1 MIYRK
6 LDSVLE
12 VDKIIGFMGNF
23 ILNNNM
29 GRIIHRSASVL
40 KKIIATALLCG
51 SWMNV
56 HALTITAENGTVCP
70 HEGVILHAKDA
81 STTSVV
87 WQKYEGGKWIN
98 ASEDGSQLLVNVPFI
113 YEMDDHDVTF
123 RAVEK
128 SGLTVA
134 NVSNELKIT
143 KGTNC
148 VPECHSSSTGDF
160 ISGTDFDPTGA
171 NSGKLENDVE
181 NFFGEYTLEF
191 SKGQVSYTIGGLKN
205 SFGNYVP
212 SIDKKVMEGTEGGYD
227 NYFMNLKNPNGT
239 VVKISFPANPSQCDN
254 GYNHH
259 NVSYRRQNY
268 RFVMRAY
275 VKPTCNI
282 DQNSAFRARTGHGTV
297 TEDRMDVELYDD
309 ETGALLGSLSD
320 LKSQNDVAEVKFS
333 SLTNVG
339 NLPMSG
345 GQYHMLR
352 FEITFYGYMPY
363 VNEGLSHYTF
373 TPEFAQLSCADIA
386 IDYISAEVEKV
397 CLSPKMVCKG
407 ETVHATATGFP
418 KNASYKWYEYD
429 EKRENWYELMG
440 MSGQGDKYRTA
451 DIKVDFVG
459 SREYQVVVNKN
470 DGTNTTVTKKFT
482 VYGKECDP
490 VMPTEIFGDDLICA
504 PNSEKSYYVDPV
516 SEDPTINY
524 RWKLITPSNKI
535 IENSTVYQG
544 SGEGMVSDSKG
555 AKVLVILP
563 SNSENGRYKLQAQVI
578 RVGVVD
584 GKQVTDLIGL
594 PIEKTIDVHN
604 TPKIDLSLTGNFETG
619 LLENDKKLC
628 PADVTTKIVAN
639 ANISNK
645 EAGKNY
651 IYTWTGA
658 NASTKSSSTAT
669 VSWDRV
675 AACDGS
681 LTSHKVSVIAE
692 IDGIGCPSSAN
703 NTYKFETPVD
713 PTIDCS
719 KINGSEYVLGETE
732 KTKTIDLPLPIYSAS
747 CDPDPKMSIEVT
759 VKDLD
764 GKVLS
769 GTNQSRPITFSM
781 SQAATI
787 NKKVVAPA
795 GTIELTYTITD
806 GCGKSISCDAV
817 VTVKDETAPN
827 VNCDLIKDRTA
838 HLKNQ
843 KGCVAVPGDY
853 PSELPT
859 LTAPRLEDLNKV
871 DGFITGEYI
880 GRREQEGRPS
890 ENESSFSKKNDLN
903 DPYKK
908 GVTWILWKFS
918 DKSGNSKYCLQK
930 ITVIDDKKPNVTCPT
945 IDDLGTLD
953 VDTLTCTLKPSSVIA
968 KIQEVSKLP
977 YGFDE
982 CSSTPEDTLVPTL
995 YYRIPKEGDDL
1006 YEIKKSQMNDPIFE
1020 TGIKYELVWV
1030 FKKFTGAYVDETVS
1044 VECSV
1049 SFMAEDQD
1057 APEFDCSSLRNIMVY
1072 PNFVTTATEVKYDP
1086 YASAMGQTTDD
1097 PGKEYTLKKYFDDGS
1112 LSMHTDVEDMC
1123 GGPVTIDI
1131 TITAPDGKKTVIKTL
1146 DQFKK
1151 FKFEADKDVK
1161 KSKVYTITYK
1171 FTDARFNSKTCEQ
1184 TVTVVRN
1191 APPVPDC
1198 NTAPLTLY
1206 TDEKCQAIYNVKLDE
1221 IPTASV
1227 QYYLTTKYGDC
1238 KGRPGVT
1245 DCKKYDA
1252 VKTTPGP
1259 GGRPVT
1265 FDGLNAISGSRTGF
1279 RTAIVYPDSVRLY
1292 DANGVVTTIENPKEG
1307 DDDRVATKDIVFA
1320 SQQGPDKCPC
1330 DSMHAVYATAN
1341 LTNFE
1346 TVPSIVKNYNL
1357 PVGINKYVWYFSNTF
1372 DKTDPAAQ
1380 VLVDS
1385 CVITIEVKDTI
1396 APTLKCGPWEGT
1408 SKFYADQ
1415 SCELSQAQVKVVKPT
1430 LEQLEAKDNCTA
1442 TDDLK
1447 LSWVRTFKGK
1457 KSTDL
1462 AAPYKVGETTIDWI
1476 VTDESGN
1483 SDTCTQYIQVIDTL
1497 GPPVDCETV
1506 TPPLTAYVDANCI
1519 AEADVVIKA
1528 GLQIPE
1534 IADDP
1539 CSPTGSTIKG
1549 VGVRSDGEDVMT
1561 APYKK
1566 GVTTITW
1573 TFTDAAGASSVCKQK
1588 ITVLDSVKPTFDCSE
1603 ILDTTVALAPDQC
1616 ELNLEEVLAALG
1628 SHTAI
1633 DNCDGDIKG
1642 VPMLRDEDEVTEIPL
1657 KEPFKSLRKDTTYH
1671 FIWHFV
1677 DKAGNDKTCEQYL
1690 TIADTTPPDASE
1702 ACKNLTDKDVLANN
1716 TCELPFE
1723 SIDVD
1728 LNSTIEDLCDG
1739 TIKAKVQAFVKN
1751 YDGKIVRYDD
1761 EAIKNVM
1768 FPVGTHK
1775 FLYIYTDHANLSDTC
1790 VMYRTVKDG
1799 TKPEILDCFDGKDTV
1814 MGNVSSDVCGLTY
1827 EDLKDL
1833 IILPKAY
1840 DECDNLTNGGDILF
1854 IDPVVKRYFLNIETN
1869 KFDLVVDGNDNE
1881 EWKVEAFPVGL
1892 TKLKFIFSDQSG
1904 NVDSCIKYVNV
1915 IDGRGPS
1922 FDCSKIDPNPYY
1934 PVADPGECTVVV
1946 GDIWDILNGDYVAT
1960 RSCTDETIPGVLTLY
1975 GTDKRIPEDYVF
1987 EVGRDYH
1994 LLWVFRSKIDGKV
2007 KTCDQIIR
2015 PNHQNPL
2022 EPNCENAA
2030 DIDTIKA
2037 TEGRCDVPGDSVI
2050 TKFPYGIDV
2059 CTKDTIW
2066 GVPHRSDSLE
2076 ISDPFP
2082 TGHTHITWTMVSPYN
2097 VEDTAKCEQDINIK
2111 GNKKF
2116 EINCEELTPAMH
2128 KIVAGCD
2135 SVSLADTL
2143 EIPYA
2148 DDPCADPDSSYF
2160 KRPGEGT
2167 RSDDAKLDPISD
2179 KYPLGPTWIKW
2190 IFTDFTGSV
2199 KDSCDQLVDVRT
2211 TELLKVNCDSINKD
2225 TVNIPVAEGECS
2237 VPAAQVKDSLVKR
2250 GYPVALHPCGLG
2262 EFVGTPTR
2270 PNGLTMDDPFFV
2282 GPNEIIWV
2290 FIDSTTHTL
2299 VDSVATCTQIV
2310 RVGDVNVPPV
2320 DCSQMPDTSIVLPP
2334 YDCDIEFK
2342 ELGLNIKP
2350 VYDLC
2355 SGAHIDSVVTRSSL
2369 PGQSSANGDDILGVP
2384 FGVGVDTVYWKYDFG
2399 SYNFLCTQVI
2409 TVKDSMEPV
2418 VDCDTILDENIVL
2431 PEGICDIT
2439 KDMVL
2444 DSIKQPY
2451 ANEYCSGLE
2460 IKGVPQ
2466 LMTITTDGDTT
2477 YSALPTKFEVGEP
2490 YKISWLFELDS
2501 LTVLSKRCDID
2512 LTIKSSTKPIF
2523 DCSVF
2528 NDTVKKYAVG
2538 ECDVVL
2544 DDQIL
2549 PIQEGKDACVK
2560 DYIVYGKAYRVDTV
2574 DSKPTYTLLA
2584 EMNEGTP
2591 SYKVEKLEVGVYHIA
2606 WVFESKYSTATDTCN
2621 EVLNILT
2628 DKRIDISCVELPS
2641 FPPTSDD
2648 SCSISVALDVPV
2660 AVNPCTNEIILPDTV
2675 FRSDKVPFKGVDD
2688 TFYVGVT
2695 TVYWVYIDH
2704 SKTLKDSIDTC
2715 SQIVQVGDI
2724 KDPVIKCP
2732 KDTLVTLPIAV
2743 CQLDPEDIL
2752 LNDSLPYFRDYCA
2765 DTIVPLLKVWRA
2777 SGKEI
2782 TEKFDL
2788 GIDTVFRRYIYHGV
2802 EYICEQQIKVR
2813 NAGIDSFNCTLL
2825 GEKDTI
2831 TVELKTAADE
2841 VPFSEVERM
2850 GFIVPDFSLLNA
2862 CGQLDTAFTRS
2873 DNKQL
2878 RDPYPLGLTTITL
2891 VVKDT
2896 TPGSEETKTCDRVV
2910 NVINT
2915 GAPGMN
2921 CPPLDDRKYI
2931 CHNDLPSSYKTF
2943 EEFIAAGGKFLAQ
2956 DGTLAPELVDPSSFK
2971 VDSVILDATN
2981 NKVSTVILCE
2991 YTLIRKYSA
3000 VDLRKQEVTPCSDTF
3015 RVKDDVPPV
3024 WLEDAVSTI
3033 DTFVCTPTEP
3043 FANSAIKAKDNCWD
3057 VIYDNPIAKAAGIDL
3072 KSGIFFSDSTNR
3084 SNDPSKCEY
3093 YNYDVVRRFVAYDA
3107 CNNHSDTIKYLRVVR
3122 DTVPPIVNVPKWF
3135 QDTVIQ
3141 ADYARPCIFL
3151 VPDVDKLLPVDIVS
3165 DNCDPNAVE
3174 HYKHTQIPPAGD
3186 TLKTEAGYLDV
3197 KIIFEDPCGLQD
3209 SMIKRVEVPTRKS
3222 VVSISMVNDTLCAD
3236 PRMTVKSNEITNYS
3250 GRFWGLDPFTHKY
3263 GWQTTKSVV
3272 FDYYRDTLCLE
3283 GLIFSNDKSTN
3294 AWRFDQKQESEI
3306 LALNSH
3312 KKTGVYYVVITDT
3325 VRLCRDTAHAYIEV
3339 HDKPSVYLTSDHYTI
3354 CEDDSLPLI
3363 SGEESLYDRFSVY
3376 TYDNGAPI
3384 TKEGWMING
3393 QEYEA
3398 GAEIPYSNYPLSLRY
3413 YAENECGRD
3422 SSWDGVYVH
3431 TLSKMSPD
3439 NFMLVTNPQNKPRV
3453 FRNENA
3459 ELTLVT
3465 KYRPYEYH
3473 WYKVNGAFDG
3483 RFEEVFDKFGEIK
3496 DEYKDLI
3503 LEPDSLLE
3511 IKYSNEIDHNK
3522 YELIGLQDT
3531 ASYYVLMIDSVCPAV
3546 PSNVVAIDVVK
3557 DIPTAFTP
3565 MNSIGMND
3573 TFMEGYDVIIFNR
3586 YGQKMVES
3594 HNGWDGKLRGEYVDP
3609 GVYFYEITLKNL
3621 EKHKGTIEVVYF
3633 K

>member
-1 MIYRK
+1 MYLIYRE

-40 KKIIATALLCG
+40 KKIIAAALLCG
-51 SWMNV
+51 SWVNV
-56 HALTITAENGTVCP
+56 QGQIITSDIASACPGEAIEFTQTGFSATAIDWERKVGSEWVKEDQIKSTSHFVIAMGNSNMTIR
-70 HEGVILHAKDA
+70 AKA
-81 STTSVV
+81 
-87 WQKYEGGKWIN
+87 
-98 ASEDGSQLLVNVPFI
+98 GSQ
-113 YEMDDHDVTF
+113 
-123 RAVEK
+123 
-128 SGLTVA
+128 
-134 NVSNELKIT
+134 VSNELTIIRSSDCKSSCI
-143 KGTNC
+143 
-148 VPECHSSSTGDF
+148 VSSSGDY
-160 ISGTDFDPTGA
+160 ITGTDFDR
-171 NSGKLENDVE
+171 KD
-181 NFFGEYTLEF
+181 
-191 SKGQVSYTIGGLKN
+191 
-205 SFGNYVP
+205 
-212 SIDKKVMEGTEGGYD
+212 
-227 NYFMNLKNPNGT
+227 
-239 VVKISFPANPSQCDN
+239 PSQNKPAVPDGVESYFDQYHVKFENNNNDYFVTQDLGSTFGGQYPILDN
-254 GYNHH
+254 GKKEN
-259 NVSYRRQNY
+259 SYYVFGSKTSGSTPFVYSYSCKDFHGQNY
-268 RFVMRAY
+268 RLAMRMYVMKDKGCSSPEAQI
-275 VKPTCNI
+275 K
-282 DQNSAFRARTGHGTV
+282 
-297 TEDRMDVELYDD
+297 L
-309 ETGALLGSLSD
+309 ETGIGQQTLDRAIMKIYD
-320 LKSQNDVAEVKFS
+320 NDNQLIKQAEVLQSWGSIKFNNYINGHEGE
-333 SLTNVG
+333 L
-339 NLPMSG
+339 
-345 GQYHMLR
+345 LR
-352 FEITFYGYMPY
+352 LDVTFYGYFPEDKYQPGSGTYNGLPNY
-363 VNEGLSHYTF
+363 VLTPLFQQFDRCYTV
-373 TPEFAQLSCADIA
+373 A
-386 IDYISAEVEKV
+386 IDYLSAEVENV
-397 CLSPKMVCKG
+397 CLSPQMVCAG
-407 ETVHATATGFP
+407 TEATTIAYATGFDSE
-418 KNASYKWYEYD
+418 AEYKWEIKN
-429 EKRENWYELMG
+429 EKGVWEPLQYGAFDGKGDDHRKAVVPVAR
-440 MSGQGDKYRTA
+440 SGKIYGR
-451 DIKVDFVG
+451 
-459 SREYQVVVNKN
+459 VVVKSQGFMANGQTEKFERIKEF
-470 DGTNTTVTKKFT
+470 TVT
-482 VYGKECDP
+482 GKDCDP
-490 VMPTEIFGDDLICA
+490 IYPDKIQGEGLICA
-504 PNSEKSYYVDPV
+504 PNSTSVYSLDPV
-516 SEDPTINY
+516 DDDPTVFF
-524 RWKLITPSNKI
+524 RWTLKTPTGRI
-535 IENSTVYQG
+535 INSTVYEG
-544 SGEGMVSDSKG
+544 ESEGMQAVNVKG
-555 AKVLVILP
+555 SSVRLILP
-563 SNSENGRYKLQAQVI
+563 ASSEYGDYTLTAQTI
-578 RVGVVD
+578 QRVED
-584 GKQVTDLIGL
+584 GKGGFKDELKGSPLTRKIQ
-594 PIEKTIDVHN
+594 VHN
-604 TPKIDLSLTGNFETG
+604 TPKLNLTLSGFANSG
-619 LLENDKKLC
+619 SLEQDKTLC
-628 PADVTTKIVAN
+628 PADITTKVYATADIT
-639 ANISNK
+639 NK
-645 EAGKNY
+645 EAKHVY
-651 IYTWTGA
+651 IYKWTGA
-658 NASTKSSSTAT
+658 NTTSKTSNVADLT
-669 VSWDRV
+669 WDHA
-675 AACDGS
+675 AACDET
-681 LTSHKVSVIAE
+681 LKDHKVSVTAE
-692 IDGIGCPSSAN
+692 IDGVGCPAEVSQ
-703 NTYKFETPVD
+703 TYNFEKPVD

-769 GTNQSRPITFSM
+769 GTNQSRTITFSM
-781 SQAATI
+781 SQATTI

-890 ENESSFSKKNDLN
+890 EIETAFRKDKGYGLN

-918 DKSGNSKYCLQK
+918 DKSDNVKYCLQK

-953 VDTLTCTLKPSSVIA
+953 VDTLTCSLKPSSVIA

-1044 VECSV
+1044 VECAV

-1206 TDEKCQAIYNVKLDE
+1206 TDEKCQAIYNLTLED

-1238 KGRPGVT
+1238 KGRSGVT
-1245 DCKKYDA
+1245 DCKKFDA
-1252 VKTTPGP
+1252 VKTGP
-1259 GGRPVT
+1259 AGGPVK
-1265 FDGLNAISGSRTGF
+1265 FDDLRDLSGTRTGF

-1292 DANGVVTTIENPKEG
+1292 DANGVVATVINPKEG
-1307 DDDRVATKDIVFA
+1307 DEDRVATKDIVFA
-1320 SQQGPDKCPC
+1320 SYDFERKRCPC

-1346 TVPSIVKNYNL
+1346 IVPSIVKNYNL
-1357 PVGINKYVWYFSNTF
+1357 PVGINKYVWYFSNTY

-1385 CVITIEVKDTI
+1385 CVVTIEVKDTI

-1408 SKFYADQ
+1408 SQFYADQ

-1442 TDDLK
+1442 TEDLK

-1462 AAPYKVGETTIDWI
+1462 SAPYRVGETTIDWI

-1497 GPPVDCETV
+1497 GPPVDCDVV

-1561 APYKK
+1561 APYNK

-1573 TFTDAAGASSVCKQK
+1573 TFTDAAGASSVCKQT
-1588 ITVLDSVKPTFDCSE
+1588 ITVLDTIKPTFDCSE

-1628 SHTAI
+1628 SHTAK
-1633 DNCDGDIKG
+1633 DNCDGDIEG

-1690 TIADTTPPDASE
+1690 TVADTTRPDASE
-1702 ACKNLTDKDVLANN
+1702 ACKNLTDKEVLAKN

-1915 IDGRGPS
+1915 IDDRGPS

-2116 EINCEELTPAMH
+2116 EINCEELTPTMH

-2211 TELLKVNCDSINKD
+2211 TELLKINCDSINRD

-2237 VPAAQVKDSLVKR
+2237 IPASQVKDSLDNR

-2262 EFVGTPTR
+2262 SFVGTPTR

-2290 FIDSTTHTL
+2290 FIDSITHTL

-2310 RVGDVNVPPV
+2310 RVGDINVPPV

-2334 YDCDIEFK
+2334 YDCDIEFM
-2342 ELGLNIKP
+2342 ELGLNIKA

-2355 SGAHIDSVVTRSSL
+2355 SGAHIDSVVTRASL
-2369 PGQSSANGDDILGVP
+2369 PGQSSANGDDIFSVP
-2384 FGVGVDTVYWKYDFG
+2384 FSVGVDTVYWKYDFG

-2451 ANEYCSGLE
+2451 AKEYCSGLE
-2460 IKGVPQ
+2460 IKGIPQ
-2466 LMTITTDGDTT
+2466 LVTISSTEDTT
-2477 YSALPTKFEVGEP
+2477 YSNLPSKFNVGEP

-2528 NDTVKKYAVG
+2528 KDTVKKYAEG

-2560 DYIVYGKAYRVDTV
+2560 DYIVYGKAYKVDTV
-2574 DSKPTYTLLA
+2574 DNKPTYSLLV

-2621 EVLNILT
+2621 EILDILT
-2628 DKRIDISCVELPS
+2628 DKKIDIACIELPA
-2641 FPPTSDD
+2641 FAPTSED
-2648 SCSISVALDVPV
+2648 SCTISVALDVPV
-2660 AVNPCTNEIILPDTV
+2660 AKNPCTQEVILPDTV
-2675 FRSDKVPFKGVDD
+2675 IRSDKVPFKGEND
-2688 TFYVGVT
+2688 TFYVGST
-2695 TVYWVYIDH
+2695 TVYWIFVDH

-2715 SQIVQVGDI
+2715 VQIVQVGDI
-2724 KDPVIKCP
+2724 KDPVIQCP
-2732 KDTLVTLPIAV
+2732 KDTLVTLPLGV
-2743 CQLDPEDIL
+2743 CQLDPKDIL
-2752 LNDSLPYFRDYCA
+2752 LNDSLPYFRDFCA

-2788 GIDTVFRRYIYHGV
+2788 GIDTIFREYFYHGV
-2802 EYICEQQIKVR
+2802 QYICEQQIKVR
-2813 NAGIDSFNCTLL
+2813 NAGIDSFNCDML
-2825 GEKDTI
+2825 GKSKNDTV
-2831 TVELKTAADE
+2831 TVELKTAGNT
-2841 VPFSEVERM
+2841 VSYSEVERM
-2850 GFIVPDFSLLNA
+2850 GFTKPDLVKLNA
-2862 CGQLDTAFTRS
+2862 CGQLVDTFMRS
-2873 DNKQL
+2873 DNLKL
-2878 RDPYPLGLTTITL
+2878 EDPYPLGETTITY

-2896 TPGSEETKTCDRVV
+2896 THGSEQSKTCERII

-2915 GAPGMN
+2915 GAPVMK
-2921 CPPLDDRKYI
+2921 CPPLADQKYI
-2931 CHNDLPSSYKTF
+2931 CHKEIPASYNSF
-2943 EEFIAAGGKFLAQ
+2943 EEFISAGGSFNAK
-2956 DGTLAPELVDPSSFK
+2956 DGTPAPELVVPTTFK
-2971 VDSVILDATN
+2971 VDSVILDVLN
-2981 NKVSTVILCE
+2981 NKVNKIDLCE
-2991 YTLIRKYSA
+2991 FTLIRTYSA
-3000 VDLRKQEVTPCSDTF
+3000 LDVRNQEVTPCSDTF
-3015 RVKDDVPPV
+3015 RVKDSVPPV
-3024 WLEDAVSTI
+3024 WGIGVKSTVE
-3033 DTFVCTPTEP
+3033 TFVCTPTQP
-3043 FANSAIKAKDNCWD
+3043 FDHSVMRASDDCWGA
-3057 VIYDNPIAKAAGIDL
+3057 VYSTPTEKTKTTVL
-3072 KSGIFFSDSTNR
+3072 KSGIFYTDSTNR
-3084 SNDPSKCEY
+3084 SNDPNMCEY

-3107 CNNHSDTIKYLRVVR
+3107 CNNHSDTIKYIRRMR
-3122 DTVPPIVNVPKWF
+3122 DTVPPTISVPSSF
-3135 QDTVIQ
+3135 ENAMIQ
-3141 ADYARPCIFL
+3141 ADYTTPCIFM
-3151 VPDVDKLLPVDIVS
+3151 VPDVKGLLSPDIIS
-3165 DNCDPNAVE
+3165 ENCPE
-3174 HYKHTQIPPAGD
+3174 YTMKPYKFTQVPPAGEV
-3186 TLKTEAGYLDV
+3186 LHTEDGYVDV
-3197 KIIFEDPCGLQD
+3197 SIIIEDSCGFNA
-3209 SMIKRVEVPTRKS
+3209 SIVKRVIVPTRKS
-3222 VVSISMVNDTLCAD
+3222 VVSMHMNDVTICAD
-3236 PRMTVKSNEITNYS
+3236 PDITLNSPLISSYS
-3250 GRFWGLDPFTHKY
+3250 GNIWQWDKY
-3263 GWQTTKSVV
+3263 EGEYVYIKTGSVV
-3272 FDYYRDTLCLE
+3272 FDYYRDTLGSE
-3283 GLIFSNDKSTN
+3283 NLIYSNDMSSNGWKFEQYR
-3294 AWRFDQKQESEI
+3294 AKEY
-3306 LALNSH
+3306 LALDS
-3312 KKTGVYYVVITDT
+3312 YYKSDRYYIVITDT
-3325 VRLCRDTAHAYIEV
+3325 IRLCRDTAFAQITI
-3339 HDKPSVYLTSDHYTI
+3339 HDRPSVSLTPEVYRI
-3354 CEDDSLPLI
+3354 CEDDSLHL
-3363 SGEESLYDRFSVY
+3363 SSEFEDEDLYTKFDVKLFDMGDS
-3376 TYDNGAPI
+3376 I
-3384 TKEGWMING
+3384 TKEGWLLG
-3393 QEYEA
+3393 GEVYEP
-3398 GAEIPYSNYPLSLRY
+3398 GTLIPYSDTLVSLKY
-3413 YAENECGRD
+3413 YAINGCGMSSSGQSIGVSTLEKMRPEN
-3422 SSWDGVYVH
+3422 
-3431 TLSKMSPD
+3431 L
-3439 NFMLVTNPQNKPRV
+3439 MLVTDPQDKPRV
-3453 FRNENA
+3453 FRNEPA
-3459 ELTLVT
+3459 DLKLIT
-3465 KYRPYEYH
+3465 KYRPFEYH
-3473 WYKVNGAFDG
+3473 WYKVIGTFDG
-3483 RFEEVFDKFGEIK
+3483 RYDETFDKEGGIK
-3496 DEYKDLI
+3496 DKYKDLI
-3503 LEPDSLLE
+3503 DEPDSLLGINYWDE
-3511 IKYSNEIDHNK
+3511 PMSNMYQLTD
-3522 YELIGLQDT
+3522 LQDT
-3531 ASYYVLMIDSVCPAV
+3531 SSYYVLMIDSVCPAV
-3546 PSNVVAIDVVK
+3546 PSNVVSINVVK

-3565 MNSIGMND
+3565 SNSLGMND
-3573 TFMEGYDVIIFNR
+3573 VFMEGYPVIIFNR

-3594 HNGWDGKLRGEYVDP
+3594 DNGWDGKCRGELVDP
-3609 GVYFYEITLKNL
+3609 GVYFYELVLRDKS
-3621 EKHKGTIEVVYF
+3621 KHKGTIEVVYF